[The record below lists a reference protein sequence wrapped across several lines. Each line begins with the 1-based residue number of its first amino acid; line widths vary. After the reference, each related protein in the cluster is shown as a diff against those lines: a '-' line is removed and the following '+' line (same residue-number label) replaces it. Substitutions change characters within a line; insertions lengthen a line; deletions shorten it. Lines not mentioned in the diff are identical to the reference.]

1 MPKTKLQHVIFNLM
15 MVLVMVYALV
25 CYNIAFDMGGMS
37 NRIFLIAFA
46 ELPIMGAIGFV
57 LETFIVGKLAQK
69 LAFRLVN
76 PQQDKLIFVILAISA
91 LTVCLMC
98 PLMSLFATVLFQN
111 PGSQVIA
118 VWLQTTVRNFPMAL
132 CFQIFY
138 AGPFVRFLFKK
149 IFREK
154 KTETMSIKTENA
166 VADAS

>member
-1 MPKTKLQHVIFNLM
+1 MPKTKLQHVVFNLM

-37 NRIFLIAFA
+37 NQIFLIAFA
-46 ELPIMGAIGFV
+46 ELPIMGVIGFI
-57 LETFIVGKLAQK
+57 LETFFVGKLAQK

-76 PQQDKLIFVILAISA
+76 PKEDKLIFVILAISA
-91 LTVCLMC
+91 MTVCLMC

-111 PGSQVIA
+111 PDSQVIA
-118 VWLQTTVRNFPMAL
+118 IWLETTVRNFPMAL

-138 AGPFVRFLFKK
+138 AGPLVRFLFKR

-154 KTETMSIKTENA
+154 KAEHTATMEQIK